1 MYCNFLSI
9 LFLIFIFVI
18 KIVVVICK
26 PSDIEEIEGDCMF
39 VARLENSDENLLN
52 KVVHNVDEA
61 YALYNDY
68 ALRMGFSIRKGKPRY
83 YNGTK
88 NIKQREFLCFKKGFK
103 LDEDFCKE
111 KYSKRLETRTGC
123 KAFIRFTVENGVW
136 RVSAFNPEHNHEL
149 ALQSERHLLRSGR
162 RISKPKADVIDT
174 MVNAGISTKN
184 AYSYLTKEVG
194 GSENVG
200 FTERDC
206 YNHVNMQKMTMISAG
221 DAQSLLNHF
230 KSNHA
235 EDPMFFYT
243 VQVDQEN
250 QMTNFF

>member
-1 MYCNFLSI
+1 MDLEESD
-9 LFLIFIFVI
+9 
-18 KIVVVICK
+18 KVICK
-26 PSDIEEIEGDCMF
+26 PSNIEEIEGGCMF

-52 KVVHNVDEA
+52 KVVHNADEA

-68 ALRMGFSIRKGKPRY
+68 ALRMGFCIQKGKLKY

-88 NIKQREFLCFKKGFK
+88 NIKQREFLCSKEGFK

-111 KYSKRLETRTGC
+111 KYLKRPETRTGC
-123 KAFIRFTVENGVW
+123 KTFVHFIVENGVW
-136 RVSAFNPEHNHEL
+136 RVSAFNLEDNHKL

-162 RISKPKADVIDT
+162 RISKPRADVIDT
-174 MVNAGISTKN
+174 MVNVGISAKN
-184 AYSYLTKEVG
+184 SYSYLTTEVG

-206 YNHVNMQKMTMISAG
+206 YNHVNMQKMIMISAG
-221 DAQSLLNHF
+221 DVQSLLNHF
-230 KSNHA
+230 KSKHA

-243 VQVDQEN
+243 IQVDQEN
-250 QMTNFF
+250 